1 MRRKLRHTP
10 LGRDLGFESLYLEN
24 FYCAFDAQAA
34 CDSYMRHWNARSED
48 SSLARTLYADQKTY
62 LVELLMKQD
71 QMSMAASIESRVPF
85 LDHTLVEFA
94 ARIPDGLKIRGR
106 TQKYI
111 LKQAVRDLLPR
122 DIIYRKKMGFPT
134 PLRQWLLDPRAEPLY
149 AALRSRNGLIAE
161 YLDPREVEALI
172 QRHRS
177 GREDATDR
185 IWRLLNLQLWG
196 DMFITGRREQLLS
209 SAAASRMKIL
219 WVNSDFLHPTTRG
232 GQIRT
237 LEMLKRLHLRHEI
250 HYAALLLPSAHGAV
264 ERSVEYCTKA
274 YPVPHQ
280 VPADFTAGFFR
291 QIAESQLSKIPM
303 AVLRY
308 RSNTLRRRV
317 ESLTRSEK
325 FDAIVCDFLSSSLN
339 IPDLGTA
346 ILFQHNVE
354 SMIWKRHA
362 ENGTGLMK
370 IYFQGQYDRML
381 GYEGRVCQ
389 AVKRIVAVS
398 EDDARSMQSL
408 YRVRDVAA
416 VPTGVD
422 IDHFA
427 PPQSRQP
434 TTDLVFLGS
443 MDWRPNIDGVR
454 WFASEILPLIRRRR
468 PECSLTI
475 AGRLPTPEILR
486 LAEADPRIHVTGTV
500 PDVRP
505 YLWESA
511 VSIVPLRVG
520 GGTRLKIYEAMAARI
535 PVVSTT
541 IGAEGLDVRDGEN
554 IALADSP
561 EAFAERCLALL
572 GNAGARSK
580 QAQAAWEM
588 VSACYSWEVAAREFE
603 QVLF

>member
-1 MRRKLRHTP
+1 
-10 LGRDLGFESLYLEN
+10 
-24 FYCAFDAQAA
+24 
-34 CDSYMRHWNARSED
+34 
-48 SSLARTLYADQKTY
+48 
-62 LVELLMKQD
+62 
-71 QMSMAASIESRVPF
+71 
-85 LDHTLVEFA
+85 
-94 ARIPDGLKIRGR
+94 
-106 TQKYI
+106 
-111 LKQAVRDLLPR
+111 
-122 DIIYRKKMGFPT
+122 
-134 PLRQWLLDPRAEPLY
+134 
-149 AALRSRNGLIAE
+149 
-161 YLDPREVEALI
+161 
-172 QRHRS
+172 
-177 GREDATDR
+177 
-185 IWRLLNLQLWG
+185 
-196 DMFITGRREQLLS
+196 
-209 SAAASRMKIL
+209 MKIL

-237 LEMLKRLHLRHEI
+237 LEMLKRLHRRHEI

-264 ERSVEYCTKA
+264 ERSVEYCTRA
-274 YPVPHQ
+274 YSVAHQ
-280 VPADFTAGFFR
+280 VPADFTPGFFR
-291 QIAESQLSKIPM
+291 QMVESQLSKVPV

-308 RSNTLRRRV
+308 RSDALTRQV
-317 ESLTRSEK
+317 DSLIRSEK
-325 FDAIVCDFLSSSLN
+325 FDAVVCDFLSTSPN
-339 IPDLGTA
+339 VPDLGTA

-354 SMIWKRHA
+354 SVIWKRHA
-362 ENGTGLMK
+362 ENGSGLMK
-370 IYFQGQYDRML
+370 MYFQGQYDRML
-381 GYEGRVCQ
+381 RYEGRVCQ

-398 EDDARSMQSL
+398 EGDARTMQSL
-408 YRVRDVAA
+408 YGVRDVTA

-422 IDHFA
+422 LDYFA
-427 PPQSRQP
+427 PPEPRPP

-454 WFASEILPLIRRRR
+454 WFASDILPLIRRRR

-486 LAEADPRIHVTGTV
+486 LAESDPRIHVTGTV

-505 YLWESA
+505 YLWKSA

-561 EAFAERCLALL
+561 EAFAERCLGLL
-572 GNAGARSK
+572 GDDAEARRK

-588 VSACYSWEVAAREFE
+588 VSACYSWEVAARKFE